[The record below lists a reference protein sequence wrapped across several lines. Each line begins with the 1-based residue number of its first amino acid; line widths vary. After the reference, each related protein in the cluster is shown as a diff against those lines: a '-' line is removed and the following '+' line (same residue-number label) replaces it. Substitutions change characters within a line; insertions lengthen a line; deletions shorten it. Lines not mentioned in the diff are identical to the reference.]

1 MKNTEKNEAAA
12 NPSRLDIVII
22 GSGPAGISAA
32 ITATI
37 RNKKVKLFGDCN
49 LSNKIRKA
57 ERIDNYLGLPSVSGR
72 QLAAAFEK
80 HLQAMQIDICPEKV
94 ITAYSMGSY
103 FMVQTT
109 ESMYEATAIILA
121 TGINF
126 AKPLSG
132 EEEFLGRGVSYCAT
146 CDAPLYRGKDVMVI
160 GYDANAEREAE
171 FLSEIAGS
179 VTYLPVYQKAEKS
192 VFTGGAA
199 SKIKV
204 VQGRPEK
211 FEGGFKAETLVT
223 TEGEYK
229 ADGFFLLRESIAPAQ
244 LVPGMK
250 MDGNH
255 VQVTLKMETSLP
267 GCFACGDIAGKPY
280 QYIKSA
286 GQGNVAAL
294 SAVAYVDQ
302 LEKAE
307 MIK

>member
-1 MKNTEKNEAAA
+1 MKNIEKNETIA

-57 ERIDNYLGLPSVSGR
+57 ERIDNYPGLPAISGS
-72 QLAAAFEK
+72 QLAEAFEK
-80 HLQAMQIDICPEKV
+80 HLQAMKIDICPEKV
-94 ITAYSMGSY
+94 ITAYSMGNY

-109 ESMYEATAIILA
+109 ENMYEATAVILA
-121 TGINF
+121 AGVNF
-126 AKPLSG
+126 AKPLLG
-132 EEEFLGRGVSYCAT
+132 EEDFLGRGVSYCAT

-179 VTYLPVYQKAEKS
+179 VTYLPVYQKEEPI
-192 VFTGGAA
+192 FTGEAA

-204 VQGRPEK
+204 VQGRPGK

-229 ADGFFLLRESIAPAQ
+229 ADGFFVLRESIAPAQ

-255 VQVTLKMETSLP
+255 AAVNLKMETSLP

-294 SAVAYVDQ
+294 SAATYVDQ

-307 MIK
+307 KIK

>member
-1 MKNTEKNEAAA
+1 MLDIEKNEETVKQK
-12 NPSRLDIVII
+12 RLDIVII

-37 RNKKVKLFGDCN
+37 RNKKVKLFGDRS
-49 LSNKIRKA
+49 LSQKIRKA
-57 ERIDNYLGLPSVSGR
+57 ERVDNYPGLPSISGG
-72 QLAAAFEK
+72 QLAEAFEK
-80 HLQAMQIDICPEKV
+80 HLQAMHIDICSEKV

-109 ESMYEATAIILA
+109 ENMYEATSVILA
-121 TGINF
+121 TGVNF

-132 EEEFLGRGVSYCAT
+132 EEDFLGRGVSYCAT

-160 GYDANAEREAE
+160 GYDTNAEREAE
-171 FLSEIAGS
+171 FLSEIAGN
-179 VTYLPVYQKAEKS
+179 VTYLPVYKKKQEP
-192 VFTGGAA
+192 VFAGKAA

-204 VQGRPEK
+204 VQGRPKK
-211 FEGGFKAETLVT
+211 FEGKFKAETLIT

-229 ADGFFLLRESIAPAQ
+229 ADGFFVLRESIAPAQ

-255 VQVTLKMETSLP
+255 AHVNLKMETSLP

-294 SAVAYVDQ
+294 SAASYVDQ
-302 LEKAE
+302 LGKAE
-307 MIK
+307 KK